1 MMAPDAE
8 VGKKYW
14 TVFAIDTTRKGGA
27 NVIYGIVLRGC
38 HHHTRSAFH
47 RISGETQSGMAGVG
61 AGGFCISGCDIPV
74 TFHISGLNAGSRYE
88 NPPIRGG
95 FLFAREDMNQP
106 ARCLL
111 AASSATPRVIG
122 ALRRPSAS
130 SSALRQRRTLPGV
143 LACPIR
149 PMRHT
154 LPAIAPRP
162 APISRL

>member
-1 MMAPDAE
+1 MMAPDAGAGKE
-8 VGKKYW
+8 SWTFFAVGTTKK
-14 TVFAIDTTRKGGA
+14 GEA
-27 NVIYGIVLRGC
+27 NVIYGIVLCGC

-47 RISGETQSGMAGVG
+47 RISGETQSGMAGAG
-61 AGGFCISGCDIPV
+61 AGGFCVSGCDIPV
-74 TFHISGLNAGSRYE
+74 TFHISGLKAGSRYE
-88 NPPIRGG
+88 NPPTRGG
-95 FLFAREDMNQP
+95 FLFARDGMNQP
-106 ARCLL
+106 ASCLL

-130 SSALRQRRTLPGV
+130 SSALRHRRTLPGV

-154 LPAIAPRP
+154 LPAIVPRP